1 MSSCH
6 TLQKAEIIRK
16 LQKASFQ
23 TLYLS
28 TESFGQ
34 QSNYFGRFTGPPD
47 TEAKFDGDELISFQ
61 NSRSP
66 FFLEQYFYMLVHE
79 RFFLIIVKKLLFF
92 PVKNNYIILNYH
104 NFFKKLFFIYLNTV

>member
-1 MSSCH
+1 MSSCN
-6 TLQKAEIIRK
+6 TLQKSEIIRK
-16 LQKASFQ
+16 IQKASFQ

-28 TESFGQ
+28 TESLGQ

-104 NFFKKLFFIYLNTV
+104 NFFKNYF

>member
-61 NSRSP
+61 NSRST

-104 NFFKKLFFIYLNTV
+104 NFFKNYFLYI